1 MIEMYKLYQ
10 IKVKLSK
17 FKTIDYT
24 GKLVKAILI
33 QANDKME
40 EVFESEKYPS
50 PKPIRITP
58 IYKDNQPIYSKVIVK
73 KFGKDKKPDFSPKEI
88 EINGEYTFYVGIKQ
102 ELYIE
107 LQKTLTK
114 LMSGIDF
121 DYGSYRVSAKITAF
135 EEKEPTIN
143 ENFHTLKIKFNSPSI
158 FRDPFTRIASIER
171 KTTEKR
177 FLPFPPFIF
186 SVNVYE
192 INREIYKRNII
203 RLAYSLVESHNN
215 LNTVMKVWYY
225 YDGDWLPGIIGYA
238 KFYLKKDLPPF
249 VIKNLIQI
257 FKHAQIMG
265 VGTGRAAGF
274 GFAEIETI

>member
-1 MIEMYKLYQ
+1 MYKLYQ
-10 IKVKLSK
+10 IKIKLSK
-17 FKTIDYT
+17 FRTVDYT

-33 QANDKME
+33 QANDKLE
-40 EVFESEKYPS
+40 ELFESEKYPS

-58 IYKDNQPIYSKVIVK
+58 IFKDKQPIYSKVIVK
-73 KFGKDKKPDFSPKEI
+73 KFGEDRKPNFPPREI
-88 EINGEYTFYVGIKQ
+88 EINGEYTFFIGVKD
-102 ELYIE
+102 EVNIE
-107 LQKTLTK
+107 LQKALTNLIK
-114 LMSGIDF
+114 GIDF
-121 DYGSYRVSAKITAF
+121 DYGSYRVSAKMIEF
-135 EEKEPTIN
+135 EEKEPTIQ
-143 ENFHTLKIKFNSPSI
+143 ENFHILKIKFNSPCV
-158 FRDPFTRIASIER
+158 FRDPFTRIASMER
-171 KTTEKR
+171 KSTEKR

-192 INREIYKRNII
+192 ISREIYKRNII

-238 KFYLKKDLPPF
+238 KFYLKKDLPTF
-249 VIKNLIQI
+249 VIKNLVEI

-274 GFAEIETI
+274 GFAEIETV